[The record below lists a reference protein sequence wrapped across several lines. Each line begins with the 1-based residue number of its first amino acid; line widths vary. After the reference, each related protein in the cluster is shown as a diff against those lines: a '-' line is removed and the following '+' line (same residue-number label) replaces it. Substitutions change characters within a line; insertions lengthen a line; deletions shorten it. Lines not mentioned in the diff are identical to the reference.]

1 MHVANSPEQF
11 TMSYEKIFEFNAA
24 FRGYHYYR
32 RFWVPK
38 SSQSLCCYFEPD
50 NPFDNF
56 AIKVCEEGKST
67 PVGHLPWEISRATKF
82 FIDRGATV
90 KAQLISE
97 HYRRSP
103 LVQGGME
110 IACKVTV
117 SIPGT
122 CVNLLLMER
131 YKQLIKDTY
140 SEPNKEEILGSYLNV
155 QENNET
161 ERASEA
167 IPRKK
172 KEKSVKKKEVKT
184 KDIRNFFNPVVIDRN
199 QQRKIQ
205 SSSESQKK
213 IPDIVEIVD

>member
-1 MHVANSPEQF
+1 
-11 TMSYEKIFEFNAA
+11 MSYEKIFEFNAA
-24 FRGYHYYR
+24 VRGYHYYR

-38 SSQSLCCYFEPD
+38 SSQRLCCYFEPD

-67 PVGHLPWEISRATKF
+67 PVGHLPREISRATKF
-82 FIDRGATV
+82 FIDRGASV

-131 YKQLIKDTY
+131 YKQLITETY
-140 SEPNKEEILGSYLNV
+140 SEPKNEEVLGSYKNA
-155 QENNET
+155 QEYKET
-161 ERASEA
+161 EEASKPV
-167 IPRKK
+167 PRKK
-172 KEKSVKKKEVKT
+172 KEKNVKKTEVKT
-184 KDIRNFFNPVVIDRN
+184 KDIRNFFNPVVTDKN
-199 QQRKIQ
+199 KESSKIQ
-205 SSSESQKK
+205 PNSKK
-213 IPDIVEIVD
+213 IFQILWK

>member
-1 MHVANSPEQF
+1 
-11 TMSYEKIFEFNAA
+11 MSYEKIFEFNAA
-24 FRGYHYYR
+24 VRGYHYYR

-38 SSQSLCCYFEPD
+38 SSQRLCCYFEPD

-67 PVGHLPWEISRATKF
+67 PVGHLPREISRATKF
-82 FIDRGATV
+82 FIDRGASV

-131 YKQLIKDTY
+131 YKQLITETY
-140 SEPNKEEILGSYLNV
+140 SEPKNEEVLGLYKNA
-155 QENNET
+155 QEYKET
-161 ERASEA
+161 EEASKPV
-167 IPRKK
+167 PRKK
-172 KEKSVKKKEVKT
+172 KEKNVKKTEVKT
-184 KDIRNFFNPVVIDRN
+184 KDIRNFFNPVVTDKN
-199 QQRKIQ
+199 KESSKIQ
-205 SSSESQKK
+205 PNSKK
-213 IPDIVEIVD
+213 IFQILWK